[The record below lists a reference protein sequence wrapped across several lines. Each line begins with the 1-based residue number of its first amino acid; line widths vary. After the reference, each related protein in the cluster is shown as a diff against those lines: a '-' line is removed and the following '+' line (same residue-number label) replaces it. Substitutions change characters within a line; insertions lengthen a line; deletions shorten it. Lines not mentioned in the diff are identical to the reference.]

1 MMPNSKITAG
11 EKMAVM
17 ANDITYIKKEVT
29 EINQKLSH
37 EYVTKIE
44 FEPLKKVVYGLIAL
58 ILTAV
63 VSGILAV
70 VIIR

>member
-1 MMPNSKITAG
+1 MPNTRQTGG

-63 VSGILAV
+63 VGEILTL